1 MGAAFLELGPAPK
14 EEGYTVSG
22 NWASEVLAR
31 RECLPA
37 PVGTRSLLPEDMK
50 PMTETQVCADECRLV
65 AFYSG
70 ASPDDRGRR
79 LADIQAWGFDELEHT
94 HDYIQWL
101 FPLRKRSPFNPSAP
115 VLDAEAVAAFRSR
128 QDLRDAFVRSLA
140 TMLHFYGFKLDGPGD
155 EPEVRCSEQF
165 EARVTNWMTAGNHN
179 HLRITRIL
187 ACTRTI
193 GFSRHAVAFFRALQE
208 VYWSEAQ
215 ARSHGISEESFSFW
229 KSAAGLG
236 KPDR

>member
-1 MGAAFLELGPAPK
+1 MTDAARDFG
-14 EEGYTVSG
+14 
-22 NWASEVLAR
+22 
-31 RECLPA
+31 
-37 PVGTRSLLPEDMK
+37 
-50 PMTETQVCADECRLV
+50 DESKLIG
-65 AFYSG
+65 FYSG
-70 ASPDDRGRR
+70 LISDNRGRR
-79 LADIQAWGFDELEHT
+79 LADIHAWGFVELENT

-101 FPLRKRSPFNPSAP
+101 FPLRKHSHVNLSAP
-115 VLDAEAVAAFRSR
+115 VLDTVVIAAFRSR
-128 QDLRDAFVRSLA
+128 QDLRDAFVRSLE
-140 TMLHFYGFKLDGPGD
+140 TMLRFYGFKLEGSGD